1 MSLVNEEG
9 VVVSTE
15 RASHDPLPSIQTKPK
30 PGVHVVRLG
39 SAPELRGTRYHPHP
53 W

>member
-15 RASHDPLPSIQTKPK
+15 RAYHDPLPSIQTKPK

-39 SAPELRGTRYHPHP
+39 RARELRGTRYLLSG